1 MADGWDSW
9 GSCMDD
15 NGQSGWEADVVL
27 NTASLNYNTS
37 HDTRRSRNKSRSREN
52 HNPNN
57 NRNER
62 NKDSNNYN
70 RSRPNS
76 EVRGDRKQNNPPHD
90 RTNQE
95 GTKGNFNPPSRSTQH
110 GTHNKHQNN
119 KPVKNEYK
127 RMTIRGNRHKSSDR
141 DSTHNYRNQGAR
153 FNKSN
158 TDSVRNEYSSGKYNS
173 YGNAGVSGSQNEMH
187 KTSKGK
193 NHTEDFKNKRFEPPP
208 TMKNGRSTPYE
219 RFQNIVGSNK
229 EYGDSSSSSRR
240 GSRDSQQENKNN
252 WNIKNPPPLMNQG
265 GFNPKMNNRENNRNN
280 QTKSQEMKEKQNIQN
295 FEDPPELFTFEDKS
309 NQMNYFED
317 VKSSQLS
324 FASKSESVLSSDQ
337 NEVEMKILNLIHEF
351 KTTLHSVEIKPS
363 VHVQTEI
370 KGLQKYI
377 SLIFEKWNPK
387 AREENNSSESDSTE
401 DTNSSDE
408 EMKGK
413 GKKNR
418 RNRQKKKTRKQSKK
432 EDTVTTDDCGEK
444 SVGNNSGNQNQP
456 GPNKVTQF
464 QENSA
469 HHLNQ
474 PMAPGPV
481 NFIPPIFP
489 MYPNN
494 TPPPNYPGLY
504 PPPLPPLLANPPT
517 FHLNWVQNNGPPPKL
532 PFTPPKTKNKQI
544 IPTPKI
550 PNNVSDVNARSDTN
564 LSKPV
569 LNIVND
575 IYASGVTLT
584 KAHIKEIR
592 AALNKLSSDNS
603 NLSSTELSEDFKNIN
618 VCMIRVVDNE
628 SLSYD
633 VKFAI
638 LHLLEEFTKT
648 CDFPEGDTEKL
659 INVYRNALDEMKPHA
674 NLDYDLLKDEVFE
687 EFKHISVDRNSFD
700 ELCKFKDSAKEEMS
714 QASYSEH
721 QTILD
726 SASASESEHEES
738 DGHSSEEE
746 EEEDQNSGEESDVNE
761 SKVESNNVKEDK
773 TKRRKPKVKLTPG
786 LSVTCLSMLRSSEN
800 IEQQVNHMLAIH
812 TQVLAESKDIQR
824 NILYQIKDLV
834 KSIYPNCIL
843 HLFGSRVSNMALPDS
858 DMDIYIDVTGQNYSD
873 STTYENQQLFVKKI
887 RKLFYRNSHTFS
899 CILGLTRTKVPIIKL
914 QHKVSAINID
924 LSFKNG
930 ISVEN
935 TKLLSYYLS
944 IDPRVKW
951 LVTAVKLWAQYNQL
965 YGSDYFTSHAL
976 TWLVLFYLMQKSVVP
991 PIILLRQN
999 VQPRIIDHWNV
1010 AFKKQNDWTPNTD
1023 LSNLLLFQD
1032 FFSFVIV
1039 EDFTTNM
1046 ACTYTG
1052 EFIDK
1057 NLFADLNRL
1066 ETYHDGIFKEYVERI
1081 RNNEN
1086 SMLSA
1091 RENPSANPM
1100 VMIPQQLCIQD
1111 PFEFSKNVSTPVRLQ
1126 KFEHFI
1132 SLCCDTIEQLLY

>member
-193 NHTEDFKNKRFEPPP
+193 NHNEDFKNKRFEPPPTMKNGRPTPYERFQNIVGSNNEYGDSSSSSRRGSRDSQQENKNNWNIKNPPPLMNQGGFKPKMNNRENNRNNQTKSQEMKEKQNIHNFEDPPELFTFEDKSNQMNYFEDVKSSQLSSEDFKNKRFEPPP

-432 EDTVTTDDCGEK
+432 EDTVPTDDCGEK

-532 PFTPPKTKNKQI
+532 PFTPPKTKNKQN

-746 EEEDQNSGEESDVNE
+746 EDQNSGEESDVNE

-773 TKRRKPKVKLTPG
+773 TKKIKTVVRK
-786 LSVTCLSMLRSSEN
+786 
-800 IEQQVNHMLAIH
+800 
-812 TQVLAESKDIQR
+812 
-824 NILYQIKDLV
+824 
-834 KSIYPNCIL
+834 
-843 HLFGSRVSNMALPDS
+843 
-858 DMDIYIDVTGQNYSD
+858 
-873 STTYENQQLFVKKI
+873 
-887 RKLFYRNSHTFS
+887 
-899 CILGLTRTKVPIIKL
+899 
-914 QHKVSAINID
+914 
-924 LSFKNG
+924 
-930 ISVEN
+930 
-935 TKLLSYYLS
+935 
-944 IDPRVKW
+944 
-951 LVTAVKLWAQYNQL
+951 
-965 YGSDYFTSHAL
+965 
-976 TWLVLFYLMQKSVVP
+976 
-991 PIILLRQN
+991 
-999 VQPRIIDHWNV
+999 
-1010 AFKKQNDWTPNTD
+1010 
-1023 LSNLLLFQD
+1023 
-1032 FFSFVIV
+1032 
-1039 EDFTTNM
+1039 
-1046 ACTYTG
+1046 
-1052 EFIDK
+1052 
-1057 NLFADLNRL
+1057 
-1066 ETYHDGIFKEYVERI
+1066 
-1081 RNNEN
+1081 
-1086 SMLSA
+1086 
-1091 RENPSANPM
+1091 
-1100 VMIPQQLCIQD
+1100 VM
-1111 PFEFSKNVSTPVRLQ
+1111 
-1126 KFEHFI
+1126 
-1132 SLCCDTIEQLLY
+1132 